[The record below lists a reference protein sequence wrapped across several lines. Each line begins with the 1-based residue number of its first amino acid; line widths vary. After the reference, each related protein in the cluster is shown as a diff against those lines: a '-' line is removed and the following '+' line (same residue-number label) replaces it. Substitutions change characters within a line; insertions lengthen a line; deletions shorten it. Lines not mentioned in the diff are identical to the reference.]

1 LNKRIP
7 LLAGLIALTI
17 SFSHGVLAQDTTDTN
32 QVEVGDSQKKQERP
46 TYRFDRKWLE
56 NRAKQLSSQEYKLQ
70 HIAEDNPLSQ
80 MSYDEYKKIQFERG
94 ATIWSR
100 EDRNFRVSPLHP
112 GFLFKTPV
120 KLNLV
125 VGGVSRRV
133 LYTTD
138 IFNYNDELQ
147 DIKKSEAKGYSG
159 FSVTHPINTP
169 EKWDE
174 FMVFQGGSYFRAVGE
189 SNWYGLSARGLAVNT
204 AKPSGEEF
212 PEFTEFWI
220 ERPGKANKH
229 LIVHALMQSPS
240 VTGAFT
246 FTAMPGK
253 NTEMKVDSVLYPRKD
268 IPSFGIAPLTSM
280 FLFNPINTSR
290 FDDFRPAVHDSDG
303 LFMIKG
309 NNEKIWRPL
318 ANPRRLEVS
327 VFKDD
332 AIKGFG
338 LMQRSRKFSNFEDIE
353 AHYQKR
359 PSAWVTP
366 TSNWGAG
373 HVELIEIPTKAEI
386 HDNIV
391 AFWQPD
397 APLKAGQAHPF
408 SYKVSWGSSVPAE
421 QHDGKIVATASG
433 IALGSETVRDF
444 VIDFEGKKIPPNM
457 TINAISSSGKI
468 VGSISKVIPE
478 NGNLRVVVKFE
489 PGEENFSELRVSLSH
504 KDKQWGE
511 TWLYRWTR

>member
-1 LNKRIP
+1 MTLKKRIN
-7 LLAGLIALTI
+7 LLMALA
-17 SFSHGVLAQDTTDTN
+17 VLAATSSYSLFAQNDAN
-32 QVEVGDSQKKQERP
+32 KAQKAKQERP
-46 TYRFDRKWLE
+46 TYPFDRKWLE
-56 NRAKQLSSQEYKLQ
+56 NKAKELASQEYQLQ
-70 HIAEDNPLSQ
+70 RIPEDNPLSK

-100 EDRNFRVSPLHP
+100 EDRNFRLAPLHP

-159 FSVTHPINTP
+159 FSVTHPINNAK
-169 EKWDE
+169 KWDE
-174 FMVFQGGSYFRAVGE
+174 FMVFQGGTYFRAVGE
-189 SNWYGLSARGLAVNT
+189 SNWYGLSARGLAINT

-220 ERPGKANKH
+220 ERPSKKNQY
-229 LIVHALMQSPS
+229 LTVHALMRSPS
-240 VTGAFT
+240 ATGAFT
-246 FTAMPGK
+246 FTASPGK
-253 NTEMKVDSVLYPRKD
+253 NTEIKVESVLFPRKD

-280 FLFNPINTSR
+280 FLFNPIDTTR

-303 LFMIKG
+303 LFMIK
-309 NNEKIWRPL
+309 NNGEKIWRPL

-327 VFKDD
+327 VFEDD
-332 AIKGFG
+332 EIKGFG
-338 LMQRSRKFSNFEDIE
+338 LMQRSRKFTNFEDIE

-366 TSNWGAG
+366 ISNWGKG
-373 HVELIEIPTKAEI
+373 HVELIEIPTNAEI

-391 AFWQPD
+391 AFWQPTE
-397 APLKAGQAHPF
+397 PLKAGEKHSF
-408 SYKVSWGSSVPAE
+408 SYKVSWGSSVPE
-421 QHDGKIVATASG
+421 ELHDGRIVATASG
-433 IALGSETVRDF
+433 RALASNTVRDF
-444 VIDFEGKKIPPNM
+444 VIDYEGKSIPSDM
-457 TINAISSSGKI
+457 IINASSSTGKI
-468 VGSISKVIPE
+468 VGTISKVIPE

-489 PGEENFSELRVSLSH
+489 AGEENFSELRVSLTN

>member
-1 LNKRIP
+1 MTLKKRIN
-7 LLAGLIALTI
+7 LLAALAALAIT
-17 SFSHGVLAQDTTDTN
+17 SSYNVLAQNDTN
-32 QVEVGDSQKKQERP
+32 KVQEAKQKQERP
-46 TYRFDRKWLE
+46 TYRFDRKWLK
-56 NRAKQLSSQEYKLQ
+56 NKAKELASQDYKLQ
-70 HIAEDNPLSQ
+70 RIPEDNPLSK

-100 EDRNFRVSPLHP
+100 EDRNFRLTPLHP

-125 VGGVSRRV
+125 VGGVSRRI

-169 EKWDE
+169 KKWDE
-174 FMVFQGGSYFRAVGE
+174 FMVFQGGTYFRAVGE
-189 SNWYGLSARGLAVNT
+189 SNWYGLSARGLAINT

-220 ERPGKANKH
+220 ERPSKKNKY

-240 VTGAFT
+240 ATGAFT
-246 FTAMPGK
+246 FTASPGK
-253 NTEMKVDSVLYPRKD
+253 NTEIKVESVIFPRKD
-268 IPSFGIAPLTSM
+268 IPSFGVAPLTSM
-280 FLFNPINTSR
+280 FLFNPINTTR

-303 LFMIKG
+303 LFMIKDNG
-309 NNEKIWRPL
+309 EKLWRPL

-327 VFKDD
+327 VFEDE

-338 LMQRSRKFSNFEDIE
+338 LMQRSRKFTNFEDIE

-366 TSNWGAG
+366 ISDWGKG
-373 HVELIEIPTKAEI
+373 HVELIEIPTNAEI

-391 AFWQPD
+391 AFWQPKE
-397 APLKAGQAHPF
+397 PLKAGEERSF
-408 SYKVSWGSSVPAE
+408 SYKVSWGNSVPAE
-421 QHDGKIVATASG
+421 LHDGRIVATASG
-433 IALGSETVRDF
+433 RALGSNTVRDF
-444 VIDFEGKKIPPNM
+444 VIDYEGKSIPADM
-457 TINAISSSGKI
+457 IINASSSTGKI
-468 VGSISKVIPE
+468 VGTISKVIPE
-478 NGNLRVVVKFE
+478 NGHLRVVVKFE
-489 PGEENFSELRVSLSH
+489 AGEEDVSELRVSLTN